1 MNVMATRTGSRVVA
15 PPAART
21 ESLHHLVEGWAARTP
36 EAVALVSG
44 ETRLGYREL
53 DARANRLA
61 HYLRALGVGPE
72 VRVAISLERGPQ
84 VVVAVLAVLKA
95 GGAWVPLDPSYPAE
109 RLAYML
115 ADSAA
120 PLLLTRAGLAPGFP
134 AGPWRVVLL
143 DEAEDEAA
151 RLPATS
157 HGVAVEAASLAYL
170 IYTSGSTGRPKGVMV
185 AHGGLAAL
193 ARAQAALLAVGPES
207 RVLQFAPTS
216 FDASVAEMGQA
227 FAAGACL
234 VLAGQEE
241 LLPGPGF
248 AALLRERGVTHVTL
262 PPSVL
267 AALPPAELPALG
279 VLAVAGEACG
289 AALVERWGKG
299 RRFVNAYGPTEATV
313 CVTMGD
319 CAAGEAVTI
328 GRALP
333 GVRAYVVAEGGRRAA
348 PGEAGELCAGGGGVA
363 RGYHG
368 RPAATAERF
377 IPDPFAGEPGARMYR
392 TGDLARARE
401 DGRLEYLGRIDR
413 QVKVRGQ
420 RVELDEV
427 EGVLLSHPGVAAG
440 TVAAYEA
447 ADGLLTLAAHVV
459 PGPAAP
465 TDAEL
470 RAWLAERLPPFML
483 PSNFVRHAALP
494 LSPGGKVDRARL
506 PRPEPSTSP
515 EGTPP
520 RTATE
525 RALARI
531 WGEVL
536 GMASVPADRPFL
548 ELGGHSLRAMS
559 VLARVAEAFGVELPP
574 HVLLRS
580 GSVEAVAALLDAAD
594 GGRAAGVPAPERAP
608 RDGVIPVS
616 VAQEATWFFEQLAP
630 GQMAYR
636 AQALLRLRGALDVRA
651 LERSLTEIVRRHE
664 IFRTTFPVED
674 GAPVQRIHAPW
685 RVALPVRQVADEAEL
700 AERVREEFMR
710 PLDAARLPLVRW
722 SLLRRSPGE
731 HVLLMVEHHFVHD
744 GWSFGVF
751 LHELRAL
758 YLASLRG
765 EDSPLPEPGL
775 QFADY
780 AAWQRR
786 WVESEAA
793 EAKLG
798 FWERR
803 LAGVP
808 VLELPT
814 DFPRPPAIRFRGAAE
829 RVRLSPALAA
839 EARAFSRE
847 HGVTLFVTLLATY
860 QALLSRYSGQ
870 RDFCVGS
877 AVGNRGHRAFEGVI
891 GMIVNTVAL
900 RADLD
905 GHLTVREHLRRVRET
920 TLEAWAHEDVPFE
933 RVVRRLQPERG
944 TGTLPICQVLF
955 SFHNAPMPEL
965 SFGGVEMEV
974 EEAQGNGSA
983 KFDLQVV
990 VIPRAE
996 QGVAEKADEVV
1007 MVWEYS
1013 TDLYARDTV
1022 LRMVD
1027 HFHTLLAGLVRN
1039 PDRPVEALPLL
1050 GQAERHQVV
1059 EEWNR
1064 TEAEVPAD
1072 RCIHELFQ
1080 AQAARTPD
1088 AMAVSFEGERLTY
1101 AELNARANRLAHHL
1115 RGHGVGPEVRVGV
1128 LMERSLEMVVSL
1140 LAVLKAGG
1148 AYVPLDPGLPAERLA
1163 YMLDDSGVAVLLTQE
1178 RLRGILPASEVPAL
1192 EVDAAWD
1199 SVARESA
1206 ENLAPAVTPSNVAYV
1221 IYTSGSTGR
1230 PKGVM
1235 NAHRGVVNRLVW
1247 MQAQFGLGADDV
1259 VLQKTPFGFDVSVWE
1274 FFWPLQQG
1282 ARLVMARP
1290 DGHRDPAY
1298 LRDVVEREGV
1308 TTLHFVPSM
1317 LQPFVEAVEAGR
1329 CGSLRHVV
1337 CSGEALPPAL
1347 VRRFYDRFAGPVVLT
1362 NLYGPT
1368 EAAVDVSCWTC
1379 PRDTAAG
1386 VVPIGRP
1393 VWNTRLYVL
1402 DAALE
1407 PLPVG
1412 VPGELYIGGV
1422 QVARGYQGHSAM
1434 TAERFVPD
1442 PFSTEGGARLY
1453 RTGDRARW
1461 REESAEVRECVS
1473 AEVGSGSAD
1482 SRTNALTHSR
1492 TGVLEYLGRLD
1503 FQVKV
1508 RGFRIELGEIEAA
1521 LRPAPGVRDCTVV
1534 VREDET
1540 GDRQLVAYVVGEAE
1554 AEALRDRLRQSLP
1567 EYMLPAAFVALDALP
1582 LTANGKL
1589 DRKALPAPEGDAYA
1603 RRSYEVPLGEVETAL
1618 AEIWGE
1624 ALGVERVGRWDHF
1637 FKLGGHSLMA
1647 IRLIER
1653 MRRAGLYTDVR
1664 VLFTTPV
1671 LAELA
1676 LAVGRAS
1683 SEVEIPANGIP
1694 EGCAS
1699 ITPEMLPLAELT
1711 QAEIDRIVA
1720 GVPGGA
1726 ANVQDI
1732 YPLAPLQEGV
1742 LFHYLLS
1749 EEGDPYLM
1757 SSVAEFDTR
1766 ARLDQYLAAL
1776 QAVIDRHDILRT
1788 ALAWDGLREPVQVV
1802 WRHAPLPV
1810 DEVELDAEAGDAAEQ
1825 LWRRYDPRHY
1835 RMDLGQAPLRRA
1847 CIAED
1852 RASGRWLLLMLMH
1865 HLTNDHESLEVLR
1878 EEISA
1883 HLRGRGSELPAPL
1896 PFRDYVA
1903 RARLGV
1909 SREEHER
1916 FFRGMLGDIDEPTA
1930 PYGLLDVW
1938 GEGHGIG
1945 EARLPVA
1952 HDLGARLRRRAR
1964 ALGVSAASLC
1974 HLAWAQVLARLS
1986 GRADVVFGTLLFGRM
2001 QGGEGADR
2009 VMGPFIN
2016 TLPVRIGVGE
2026 EGAEAAVRRTHAL
2039 LADLLRHEHASL
2051 SLAQR
2056 SSGVAAPAPLFTSL
2070 LNYRYSGGTMRSQA
2084 QQGGAPGEG
2093 VRGLRAQER
2102 TNYPVTLSVDDR
2114 GEEFSLVAQV
2124 AAPAQ
2129 AERVCRMMH
2138 TALERLVEALEVA
2151 PGRAIGSLDVL
2162 PEAERRI
2169 VVEEWNRTDAEYP
2182 TGSCIHEL
2190 FEAQAART
2198 PDAVAVRFE
2207 QESLTYATLDHAAN
2221 RLANHLRRRG
2231 VHPETRVGICLPR
2244 TPELVAAMLG
2254 VLKAGGAY
2262 VPLDP
2267 AYPRERL
2274 GYMLEDAGVTLVIT
2288 ESALADR
2295 LPENAAGLLLLDVER
2310 DAIAAESAAA
2320 PESGVLPENLS
2331 HVIFTSG
2338 STGRPKGVMIRHA
2351 STVVLLHWLRE
2362 NVTDEERSSVL
2373 FSTSI
2378 NFDVSIAEV
2387 FGTLAWGGKLVMVEN
2402 ALELAAL
2409 GEEVVYASMV
2419 PSAAAEL
2426 LRSGGIP
2433 ASVRTLNLGGE
2444 ALPNALAQGL
2454 YALGTVEKVGNLY
2467 GPTEDTTYST
2477 YHLVPRGADQVLVG
2491 TPVANTRAYVLDAHL
2506 QPVPM
2511 GVAGELY
2518 LSGDG
2523 LSRGYANRPAMTA
2536 ERFVPCPFGAPG
2548 GRMYRVMDRVRW
2560 RESASV
2566 RECVSAG
2573 VGDSREAANEQRDQP
2588 PFTPALPYSRTAV
2601 LEFLGRTD
2609 FQVKVR
2615 GYRIELGEIE
2625 ARLAEHPGVRAPVV
2639 LVREDAPGDRRLV
2652 AYYLADEPV
2661 AGDVLK
2667 SHLAERLPEYMVP
2680 AAYVWMERLPLT
2692 PNGKTDRRALPAP
2705 EGDAY
2710 AAWEYEAPAGETEQ
2724 AVAAIWAE
2732 VLGAERVGRGDDF
2745 FALGGHSLLA
2755 VRVVSRVRQALGVE
2769 ASPRDVFERP
2779 VLADFAR
2786 RLETAARAEA
2796 TAIARVE
2803 RSGPLALSFAQQRLW
2818 FLAQLG
2824 NLGSAYHISMR
2835 LRLRGMLDRGALVR
2849 SLDRI
2854 VARHEALRTTFA
2866 EVDGEPVQH
2875 IAAAEE
2881 SGFRLVEH
2889 DLRASADA
2897 EDELR
2902 RLVHDEASATFDLAR
2917 GPLVRGRLVR
2927 MAADDH
2933 VLLLTM
2939 HHIVSDG
2946 WSTGVLFHE
2955 LTALYAAFTRGE
2967 PDPLPPLP
2975 VQYADYAAWHRRW
2988 VEGPVLEAQAEYW
3001 TRTLAG
3007 APELLELPTDH
3018 PRPAKQDFAGAS
3030 VKVELDEAL
3039 TAALRTLAQR
3049 HGTTLFMTLLAG
3061 WAVVLSRLS
3070 GQDDVVIGTPS
3081 ANRGRSEIEGLIGF
3095 FVNTLPV
3102 RVDLSGAPTGAE
3114 LLRRVRERT
3123 LGAQRHQDFPFEQM
3137 VERVRP
3143 ARSLSHTPLFQA
3155 MLAWQE
3161 VTSGPLELPGIA
3173 AAPIDGVDR
3182 GAAPFDLML
3191 GLAPRG
3197 ERIAGTLVYATA
3209 LFDRATVERY
3219 AGYLRRVL
3227 EEMAADDRRPADR
3240 LALVGEAERARLLAL
3255 GEGAAPDFP
3264 RATVDALFAQ
3274 TAAASPQAV
3283 ALAWDGG
3290 RMTYAEL
3297 DERANRLAHHLRRAG
3312 VAAGTRVG
3320 VCLERGPEMVVAT
3333 LAALK
3338 AGGAYVPLDPAYP
3351 AERLAFMLADTAVPV
3366 LVTESRLAD
3375 RLPPHSARIVRVD
3388 ADAAAIAAESSD
3400 SLVAGTD
3407 PEAAAYVMYTSGS
3420 TGRPKGVEVPHRAIV
3435 RLVRGQDYISIDP
3448 SDVFLQL
3455 APASFD
3461 AATLELWGPLLNGAR
3476 LAIHPAGQ
3484 TSVESVGRA
3493 LAEHGVTVFWL
3504 TTPLFHLVVEE
3515 RIDIL
3520 RGVRQLIPGGEVLS
3534 VPHARRALAE
3544 LPETAL
3550 INSYGPTE
3558 NTTFTSCHR
3567 ITRAPVGAGIPI
3579 GLPIA
3584 NTYVRVLDPGMQPVP
3599 VGVPGELY
3607 VGGAGLALGYLNQP
3621 QLTAE
3626 KFVADP
3632 YLPGARLYRTGD
3644 RVRWVESAEVRECVS
3659 AGVDTSPADSRTD
3672 ALTHSRTAVLEFL
3685 GRVDAQVKIRGFRIE
3700 PGEVEAR
3707 LLEHGGVREAV
3718 VLAREDAPGKKRLVA
3733 YVVGEAAADALRA
3746 HLAGR
3751 LPGYMVPEAYVR
3763 LKALPLT
3770 SNGKLDRRAL
3780 PAPDGAAYPRRG
3792 HEPPRT
3798 TTEQVL
3804 AEIWTEV
3811 LGVQRVGRRD
3821 HFFDL
3826 GGNSLLAVRLVSR
3839 AREAVNPAATV
3850 EDVFAHPTLYGLA
3863 ARLRGDATWFG
3874 TRAIPVRE
3882 TGSERPLFVVHD
3894 AVGIVF
3900 YGQMLRPHLDAEIP
3914 MYALP
3919 GPLSDT
3925 DELGSMDD
3933 MVTRLVR
3940 MMTEVQPEGPYRLVG
3955 WSAGGVFAY
3964 AVAERLVRTG
3974 RAVQFLGLLDTS
3986 HPAILSNRDS
3996 PRGRQFTVLDL
4007 LARDGGM
4014 APATPESLRA
4024 LKEETEG
4031 LDLPA
4036 FFAACKARRLL
4047 PESVT
4052 LARAEQVESRIALL
4066 KRSNAE
4072 YVPGPLPFPVHL
4084 FTCEEA
4090 DAKGDPS
4097 LGWQCMPGGAPFRLV
4112 RVPGM
4117 HHTMWRKGNVEVVG
4131 AALSRAIRASAEGGG

>member
-1 MNVMATRTGSRVVA
+1 
-15 PPAART
+15 
-21 ESLHHLVEGWAARTP
+21 
-36 EAVALVSG
+36 
-44 ETRLGYREL
+44 
-53 DARANRLA
+53 
-61 HYLRALGVGPE
+61 
-72 VRVAISLERGPQ
+72 
-84 VVVAVLAVLKA
+84 
-95 GGAWVPLDPSYPAE
+95 
-109 RLAYML
+109 L

-120 PLLLTRAGLAPGFP
+120 PLLLTRAGLVPGFP
-134 AGPWRVVLL
+134 AGPWRVVLV
-143 DEAEDEAA
+143 DEAEAEAA

-157 HGVAVEAASLAYL
+157 PGVAVEAGSLAYL
-170 IYTSGSTGRPKGVMV
+170 IYTSGTTGRPKGVMV

-193 ARAQAALLAVGPES
+193 ARAQAALLAVGPDS
-207 RVLQFAPTS
+207 RVLQFAPAS

-227 FAAGACL
+227 FAAGAAL
-234 VLAGQEE
+234 VLARQEE

-267 AALPPAELPALG
+267 AALPPAELPALR

-289 AALVERWGKG
+289 AALVERWGAG

-333 GVRAYVVAEGGRRAA
+333 GVRAYVVAEDGRIVT

-377 IPDPFAGEPGARMYR
+377 VPDPFAGVPGARMYR

-401 DGRLEYLGRIDR
+401 DGRLEYLGRTDR
-413 QVKVRGQ
+413 QVKVRGH

-427 EGVLLSHPGVAAG
+427 EGVLLAHPGVAAAA
-440 TVAAYEA
+440 VAAYQA
-447 ADGLLTLAAHVV
+447 GDGLLTLAAHVV

-465 TDAEL
+465 SDAEL

-483 PSNFVRHAALP
+483 PSGFVRLAALP

-506 PRPEPSTSP
+506 PRPHSFAAA

-525 RALARI
+525 HALARI

-536 GMASVPADRPFL
+536 GMEGVPVDRPFL

-559 VLARVAEAFGVELPP
+559 VLSRVTDAFGVEVPP

-580 GSVEAVAALLDAAD
+580 GSVQEVAELLDAA
-594 GGRAAGVPAPERAP
+594 GGGSKAGVPAPERAP
-608 RDGVIPVS
+608 REGAIPVS
-616 VAQEATWFFEQLAP
+616 VAQEAIGFLEQFAP

-636 AQALLRLRGALDVRA
+636 AQAILRLSGALDVDA
-651 LERSLTEIVRRHE
+651 LERSLAEIVRRHE

-674 GAPVQRIHAPW
+674 GAPAQRIHAPW
-685 RVALPVRQVADEAEL
+685 RVALAVREVADEVEFAEC
-700 AERVREEFMR
+700 VREEFLR
-710 PLDAARLPLVRW
+710 PFNAARLPLVRW
-722 SLLRRSPGE
+722 SLLRRSPRE

-758 YLASLRG
+758 YLAFARG
-765 EDSPLPEPGL
+765 EHSPLPEPGL

-786 WVESEAA
+786 WMETEAA

-814 DFPRPPAIRFRGAAE
+814 DFPRPSVIRFRGAAE
-829 RVRLSPALAA
+829 RVRLDPALAA
-839 EARAFSRE
+839 EARAFSRQ
-847 HGVTLFVTLLATY
+847 HGVTLFVTLLAAY
-860 QALLSRYSGQ
+860 QALLARYSGQ

-877 AVGNRGHRAFEGVI
+877 AVGNRGHKAFEGVI

-905 GHLTVREHLRRVRET
+905 GYPTVREHLRRVRET
-920 TLEAWAHEDVPFE
+920 TLDAYAHQEVPFE

-965 SFGGVEMEV
+965 RFGGVDVEV

-1013 TDLYARDTV
+1013 TDLYARDTI

-1027 HFHTLLAGLVRN
+1027 HFHVLLAGLVRN
-1039 PDRPVEALPLL
+1039 PDRPVDELPLL
-1050 GQAERHQVV
+1050 DSAERLQVV
-1059 EEWNR
+1059 EAWNQ
-1064 TEAEVPAD
+1064 TEAGVPAD
-1072 RCIHELFQ
+1072 LCIHELFE
-1080 AQAARTPD
+1080 AQVARTPETVAVRFED
-1088 AMAVSFEGERLTY
+1088 ASLTY
-1101 AELNARANRLAHHL
+1101 AELNARANQLAHHL
-1115 RGHGVGPEVRVGV
+1115 RGLGVGPEVRVGV
-1128 LMERSLEMVVSL
+1128 LMERSLEMVISL

-1148 AYVPLDPGLPAERLA
+1148 AYVPLDPGLPADRLA
-1163 YMLDDSGVAVLLTQE
+1163 YMLEDADVAVLLTQE
-1178 RLRGILPASEVPAL
+1178 RLRDILPASKVPAL
-1192 EVDAAWD
+1192 EVDEGWD
-1199 SVARESA
+1199 AIAGESA
-1206 ENLAPAVTPSNVAYV
+1206 ENPVSAVTPSNVAYV

-1247 MQAQFGLGADDV
+1247 MQAQFGIGADDV
-1259 VLQKTPFGFDVSVWE
+1259 VLQKTPFSFDVSVWE
-1274 FFWPLQQG
+1274 FFWPLRQG

-1298 LRDVVEREGV
+1298 LQEVMEREGV

-1317 LQPFVEAVEAGR
+1317 LQPFVDTVDSAR
-1329 CGSLRHVV
+1329 CAPLRHVI

-1347 VRRFYDRFAGPVVLT
+1347 VRRFYDRFAGPVELT

-1368 EAAVDVSCWTC
+1368 EAAVDVSCWAC
-1379 PRDTAAG
+1379 PRDEAAD

-1393 VWNTRLYVL
+1393 VWNTQLYVL
-1402 DAALE
+1402 DAALQ

-1422 QVARGYQGHSAM
+1422 QVARGYQGRAAM
-1434 TAERFVPD
+1434 TAERFIPD
-1442 PFSTEGGARLY
+1442 PFSAEPGARLY

-1461 REESAEVRECVS
+1461 R
-1473 AEVGSGSAD
+1473 AD
-1482 SRTNALTHSR
+1482 GAI
-1492 TGVLEYLGRLD
+1492 EYLGRLD

-1508 RGFRIELGEIEAA
+1508 RGFRIELGEIETRLAEHA
-1521 LRPAPGVRDCTVV
+1521 DVREVV
-1534 VREDET
+1534 VLARADGGEQ
-1540 GDRQLVAYVVGEAE
+1540 RLVAYVVGNVDAGV
-1554 AEALRDRLRQSLP
+1554 LREHLRRELP
-1567 EYMLPAAFVALDALP
+1567 EYMVPAAFVPLDALP

-1603 RRSYEVPLGEVETAL
+1603 ARRSYEAPLGEIETAL
-1618 AEIWGE
+1618 AETWGE
-1624 ALGVERVGRWDHF
+1624 VLGLERVGRWDHF
-1637 FKLGGHSLMA
+1637 FELGGHSLLA
-1647 IRLIER
+1647 IKLIGR
-1653 MRRAGLYTDVR
+1653 MRSAGLHADVR
-1664 VLFTTPV
+1664 ALFTTPV

-1676 LAVGRAS
+1676 LAVGGAS
-1683 SEVEIPANGIP
+1683 LEVEIPANGIA
-1694 EGCAS
+1694 EGCGS
-1699 ITPEMLPLAELT
+1699 ITPEMLPLVELS

-1732 YPLAPLQEGV
+1732 YPLAPLQEGI
-1742 LFHYLLS
+1742 LFHHLLS
-1749 EEGDPYLM
+1749 REGDPYVM
-1757 SSVAEFDTR
+1757 SMVTELDTR
-1766 ARLDQYLAAL
+1766 ARLEQYLAAL

-1788 ALAWDGLREPVQVV
+1788 AVAWEGLREPVQVV
-1802 WRHAPLPV
+1802 LRNAPLPV
-1810 DEVELDAEAGDAAEQ
+1810 REVELDADAEDAAGQ
-1825 LWRRYDPRHY
+1825 LWRRHDPRRY
-1835 RMDLGQAPLRRA
+1835 RMDLNRAPLLHA
-1847 CIAED
+1847 SIGED
-1852 RASGRWLLLMLMH
+1852 RASGRWLLLMLTH
-1865 HLTNDHESLEVLR
+1865 HLASDHESLEVLR

-1883 HLRGRGSELPAPL
+1883 HLLGRESELPAPL
-1896 PFRDYVA
+1896 PFRNYMA
-1903 RARLGV
+1903 QARLGV

-1916 FFRGMLGDIDEPTA
+1916 FFRGMLGDVDEPTA
-1930 PYGLLDVW
+1930 PFGLLNVW
-1938 GEGHGIG
+1938 GEGRGIA

-1952 HDLGARLRRRAR
+1952 HDVGARLRRRAR

-1986 GRADVVFGTLLFGRM
+1986 GREDVVFGTLLFGRM

-2009 VMGPFIN
+2009 VMGPLIN

-2051 SLAQR
+2051 ALAQR

-2070 LNYRYSGGTMRSQA
+2070 LNYRHGGGTTRSRQA
-2084 QQGGAPGEG
+2084 EEG
-2093 VRGLRAQER
+2093 VRSIRAQER
-2102 TNYPVTLSVDDR
+2102 TNYPVTLAVDDR
-2114 GEEFSLVAQV
+2114 GDAFSLVAQV
-2124 AAPAQ
+2124 AVPAD

-2138 TALERLVEALEVA
+2138 TALERLVEALEA
-2151 PGRAIGSLDVL
+2151 TPGWAIGSIDVL
-2162 PEAERRI
+2162 PEAERRV
-2169 VVEEWNRTDAEYP
+2169 VVEAWNRTDAEYP
-2182 TGSCIHEL
+2182 AGSCIHEL

-2198 PDAVAVRFE
+2198 PEAVAVRFE
-2207 QESLTYATLDHAAN
+2207 GESLTYAALDDAAN

-2231 VHPETRVGICLPR
+2231 VRPETRVGICLPR

-2274 GYMLEDAGVTLVIT
+2274 GYMLEDAEVALVIT
-2288 ESALADR
+2288 DLALADR
-2295 LPENAAGLLLLDVER
+2295 LPQNAPGLLLLDVER

-2320 PESGVLPENLS
+2320 SESGVVSENLS

-2387 FGTLAWGGKLVMVEN
+2387 FGTLAWGGKLVIAEN
-2402 ALELAAL
+2402 ALELATL

-2433 ASVRTLNLGGE
+2433 ASVKTLNLGGE

-2454 YALGTVEKVGNLY
+2454 YALGTVDKVGNLY

-2477 YHLVPRGADQVLVG
+2477 YSLVPRGAEQVLVG

-2506 QPVPM
+2506 HPVPI

-2518 LSGDG
+2518 LAGDG
-2523 LSRGYANRPAMTA
+2523 LSRGYANHPAMTA

-2548 GRMYRVMDRVRW
+2548 MRMYRVMDLVRW
-2560 RESASV
+2560 KEVRESTGDAVLCEDAST
-2566 RECVSAG
+2566 
-2573 VGDSREAANEQRDQP
+2573 
-2588 PFTPALPYSRTAV
+2588 FALSHSRTFA
-2601 LEFLGRTD
+2601 LEYLGRTD

-2615 GYRIELGEIE
+2615 GYRIEPGEIE

-2661 AGDVLK
+2661 AVDALK

-2680 AAYVWMERLPLT
+2680 SAYVWMAEYPRT

-2705 EGDAY
+2705 EHDAY
-2710 AAWEYEAPAGETEQ
+2710 AAHAYEAPVGETEQ
-2724 AVAAIWAE
+2724 AAAAIWVE
-2732 VLGAERVGRGDDF
+2732 VLGAGRVGRGDDF
-2745 FALGGHSLLA
+2745 FALGGHSLFA
-2755 VRVVSRVRQALGVE
+2755 VRVVSRVRQVLGVE
-2769 ASPRDVFERP
+2769 ASPRDLFERP

-2786 RLETAARAEA
+2786 RLETAASAEA
-2796 TAIARVE
+2796 TEIAQVE

-2818 FLAQLG
+2818 FIEQMQGVGA
-2824 NLGSAYHISMR
+2824 AYHIPMR
-2835 LRLRGMLDRGALVR
+2835 LRLRGDLDRGALVR

-2854 VARHEALRTTFA
+2854 VARHEALRTTFPA
-2866 EVDGEPVQH
+2866 VDGEPVQH
-2875 IAAAEE
+2875 IAPVGE
-2881 SGFRLVEH
+2881 SGFQLVEH
-2889 DLRASADA
+2889 DLRAQADA
-2897 EDELR
+2897 EDALR
-2902 RLVHDEASATFDLAR
+2902 RLAQDEASAPFDLAH
-2917 GPLVRGRLVR
+2917 GPLFRGRLIR

-2946 WSTGVLFHE
+2946 WSMGVLYRE
-2955 LTALYAAFTRGE
+2955 LSALYAAQREGRE
-2967 PDPLPPLP
+2967 ASLPKLP

-3018 PRPAKQDFAGAS
+3018 PRPARQDFAGAL
-3030 VKVELDEAL
+3030 VKVELDDAL
-3039 TAALRTLAQR
+3039 AAALRTLSQR

-3061 WAVVLSRLS
+3061 WAVVLARLS

-3081 ANRGRSEIEGLIGF
+3081 ANRGRRAIEGLIGF
-3095 FVNTLPV
+3095 FVNTLPL
-3102 RVDLSGAPTGAE
+3102 RVDLSGAPTAAG
-3114 LLRRVRERT
+3114 LLNRVRALALE
-3123 LGAQRHQDFPFEQM
+3123 AQRYQDIPFEQV
-3137 VERVRP
+3137 VERVHP
-3143 ARSLSHTPLFQA
+3143 TRSLAHAPLFQV
-3155 MLAWQE
+3155 MFTWQNAPE
-3161 VTSGPLELPGIA
+3161 ESPELPGLA
-3173 AAPIDGVDR
+3173 VGPLDPSASAGSSSPVSAKVDLSLTLREDG
-3182 GAAPFDLML
+3182 G
-3191 GLAPRG
+3191 
-3197 ERIAGTLVYATA
+3197 RIAGHLAYATA

-3227 EEMAADDRRPADR
+3227 EEMAADDRRPVHR
-3240 LALVGEAERARLLAL
+3240 LELLNEAERARLLAL
-3255 GEGAAPDFP
+3255 GEGAAPEFP
-3264 RATVDALFAQ
+3264 RATVDVLFAQ
-3274 TAAASPQAV
+3274 AAASSPDAV

-3297 DERANRLAHHLRRAG
+3297 DGRANRLAHHLRRAG
-3312 VAAGTRVG
+3312 VAAGMRVG

-3333 LAALK
+3333 LSVLK

-3351 AERLAFMLADTAVPV
+3351 AERLAFMLADTAVSV
-3366 LVTESRLAD
+3366 LVTESRRVD
-3375 RLPPHSARIVRVD
+3375 RLPPHAARIVRVD
-3388 ADAAAIAAESSD
+3388 ADAAAIAAEWSD
-3400 SLVAGTD
+3400 SFVAGTD
-3407 PEAAAYVMYTSGS
+3407 PEAPAYVMYTSGS

-3435 RLVRGQDYISIDP
+3435 RLVRGQDYVSIDP

-3484 TSVESVGRA
+3484 ISVETVGRA
-3493 LAEHGVTVFWL
+3493 LAEHGVTIFWL
-3504 TTPLFHLVVEE
+3504 TTALFHLVVEE
-3515 RIDIL
+3515 RIEIL

-3534 VPHARRALAE
+3534 VAHARRALAE
-3544 LPETAL
+3544 LPETTL

-3558 NTTFTSCHR
+3558 NTTFTSCHP
-3567 ITRAPVGAGIPI
+3567 ITQAPPGAGIPI
-3579 GLPIA
+3579 GRPIA
-3584 NTYVRVLDPGMQPVP
+3584 NTYVRVLDAAMQPVP
-3599 VGVPGELY
+3599 IGVPGELY
-3607 VGGAGLALGYLNQP
+3607 TGGAGLALGYLNRP
-3621 QLTAE
+3621 ELTAE

-3644 RVRWVESAEVRECVS
+3644 RVRWRESAEARECVS
-3659 AGVDTSPADSRTD
+3659 AEVDSVPADSRTD
-3672 ALTHSRTAVLEFL
+3672 ALPHLRTAVLEFL
-3685 GRVDAQVKIRGFRIE
+3685 GRVDTQVKIRGFRIE
-3700 PGEVEAR
+3700 PGEIEAR
-3707 LLEHGGVREAV
+3707 LLEHAGVREAV
-3718 VLAREDAPGKKRLVA
+3718 VLAREDAPGKKWLVA
-3733 YVVGEAAADALRA
+3733 YVVAEASADALRA
-3746 HLAGR
+3746 HLEAR
-3751 LPGYMVPEAYVR
+3751 LPAYMVPAAYVR
-3763 LKALPLT
+3763 MQALPLT
-3770 SNGKLDRRAL
+3770 ANGKLDRRAL
-3780 PAPDGAAYPRRG
+3780 PAPDGAAFARRG

-3900 YGQMLRPHLDAEIP
+3900 YGQLLRPHLDAEIP

-3919 GPLSDT
+3919 GPLGDT
-3925 DELGSMDD
+3925 EELGSMDD

-3964 AVAERLVRTG
+3964 AMAERLVRTG

-3986 HPAILSNRDS
+3986 HPAILTGRDS
-3996 PRGRQFTVLDL
+3996 PRARQFTVLDL
-4007 LARDGGM
+4007 LARDGGV
-4014 APATPESLRA
+4014 APATPEALRA

-4031 LDLPA
+4031 LGLPG

-4047 PESVT
+4047 PETVT

-4066 KRSNAE
+4066 KRSNVE

-4084 FTCEEA
+4084 FTCDEA
-4090 DAKGDPS
+4090 DAKGDPR
-4097 LGWQCMPGGAPFRLV
+4097 LGWRDLPGGAPFRLV

-4117 HHTMWRKGNVEVVG
+4117 HHTMWKKGNVEVVG
-4131 AALSRAIRASAEGGG
+4131 AAISRAIRASAADEG